1 MMKFG
6 SMNAVWSIHS
16 EYWIHNLVSFAAKLC
31 GLSVNFWAA
40 HTKKNRK
47 NKKTN
52 RDQKASQVAFAKISW
67 QSRWNICTTGVN
79 QSSSSWK
86 VFTRN
91 KPQQQQQRQELKATR
106 SPRRF
111 TYANRVRFLF
121 LGIWNFREMC
131 GMFVLASV
139 GWTLAVA
146 FCGFLDW
153 IKVPQEDLQRE
164 WSKKYFLFYRR

>member
-1 MMKFG
+1 MRIVGEF
-6 SMNAVWSIHS
+6 
-16 EYWIHNLVSFAAKLC
+16 
-31 GLSVNFWAA
+31 LSCP
-40 HTKKNRK
+40 HQKKK
-47 NKKTN
+47 TEKTN

-91 KPQQQQQRQELKATR
+91 KPPQQQQRQELKATR

-139 GWTLAVA
+139 GWTLAVV

-153 IKVPQEDLQRE
+153 IKVTQEDLQQE
-164 WSKKYFLFYRR
+164 WSEKYFLFYRR

>member
-40 HTKKNRK
+40 HTKKKKNRK

-52 RDQKASQVAFAKISW
+52 RDQKASQVAKISW

-91 KPQQQQQRQELKATR
+91 KPQQQQQRQELKASR

-111 TYANRVRFLF
+111 TYANVVTVFVFGHLKLPRNVWHVCVSQCRLNFSRFLWF
-121 LGIWNFREMC
+121 SWLN
-131 GMFVLASV
+131 
-139 GWTLAVA
+139 
-146 FCGFLDW
+146 
-153 IKVPQEDLQRE
+153 
-164 WSKKYFLFYRR
+164 